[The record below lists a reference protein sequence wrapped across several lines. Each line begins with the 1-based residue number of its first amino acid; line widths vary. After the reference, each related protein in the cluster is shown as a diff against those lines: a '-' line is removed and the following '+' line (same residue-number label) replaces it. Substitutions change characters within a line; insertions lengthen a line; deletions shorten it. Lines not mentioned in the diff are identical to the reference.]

1 MVYHHPENL
10 AGLTDHNSTLGTAR
24 LSGIPP
30 SQSSGDRYQL
40 TFVVTDETGRF
51 SLANSQ
57 LIVDGKNLSPIVS
70 VGAETTI
77 HFDKLGN
84 ASSNDMAKLFATDRE
99 GDRLFWSL
107 SNYHLPT
114 YGFASVS
121 GNGVQS
127 PTIKYLSFSSQVQDT
142 FSVNVPME

>member
-1 MVYHHPENL
+1 
-10 AGLTDHNSTLGTAR
+10 
-24 LSGIPP
+24 
-30 SQSSGDRYQL
+30 
-40 TFVVTDETGRF
+40 
-51 SLANSQ
+51 
-57 LIVDGKNLSPIVS
+57 
-70 VGAETTI
+70 
-77 HFDKLGN
+77 
-84 ASSNDMAKLFATDRE
+84 MAKLFATDRE

-142 FSVNVPME
+142 FSVNVSDE

>member
-1 MVYHHPENL
+1 MEFLLVKVV
-10 AGLTDHNSTLGTAR
+10 ATDINF
-24 LSGIPP
+24 
-30 SQSSGDRYQL
+30 

-77 HFDKLGN
+77 HFNKLGN

-99 GDRLFWSL
+99 GDRSFWSL

-142 FSVNVPME
+142 FSVNVSDGISSSGSQNYCFSG